1 MKEEEKEKIKRDLDK
16 KLLSGREYEYV
27 VSFRHRFLTYLAL
40 PLFLL
45 FIAAWLMISYTVR
58 VPERIEKEVEVFYS
72 LNDQQWQLSLAN
84 ETANSLASQVA
95 LADDLLI
102 ALPGEEEMAITAKIQ
117 GSTIIPDIK
126 LSSDSWQTDQVYN
139 ATLVMFKSDERFLFK
154 LLDEL
159 AKNIQIKR
167 PDSEETGP

>member
-1 MKEEEKEKIKRDLDK
+1 M
-16 KLLSGREYEYV
+16 
-27 VSFRHRFLTYLAL
+27 
-40 PLFLL
+40 
-45 FIAAWLMISYTVR
+45 R